1 MEDKKIKTK
10 QLAISLILIVIFFGV
25 GFLIGKTKNQLNIKS
40 ITQESGKRLD
50 SLISLET
57 SKGLLNIVIVK
68 DSVWFQPFE
77 DASYFFKSFSIS
89 KEKYPKLFEQ
99 GIANSSFI
107 SAKLIDDKNG
117 QIKIEIANNQPDHG
131 TYSSP
136 YRLKV
141 DPITK
146 IVEEIG
152 SRKYTGVDN

>member
-1 MEDKKIKTK
+1 MSMEDKRITTK
-10 QLAISLILIVIFFGV
+10 QLTASLILIIIFFGV
-25 GFLIGKTKNQLNIKS
+25 GFLIGKTKNQLNIKL

-50 SLISLET
+50 SLIALET
-57 SKGLLNIVIVK
+57 SKGLLNILVVE
-68 DSVWFQPFE
+68 DSIWFQPFE
-77 DASYFFKSFSIS
+77 DASYAFKSFSIS

-136 YRLKV
+136 YRLSV
-141 DPITK
+141 DPISGNIEK
-146 IVEEIG
+146 IGV
-152 SRKYTGVDN
+152 RKYTE